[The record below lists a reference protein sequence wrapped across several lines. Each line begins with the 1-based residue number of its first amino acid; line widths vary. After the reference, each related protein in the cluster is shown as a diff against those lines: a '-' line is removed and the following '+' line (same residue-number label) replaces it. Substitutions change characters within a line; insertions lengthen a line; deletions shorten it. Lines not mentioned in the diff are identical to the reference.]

1 MATIQRSTTK
11 VANKLISYAEK
22 RAQVREGVNCPTEY
36 AKAQM
41 KATRELWGK
50 NDGIQAHHV
59 IQSFSP
65 GEVTPEMAN
74 QIGQDLVKEIA
85 RGYEA
90 VVYTHTD
97 KDHIHNHIV
106 INSVN
111 YEDGKKYHASNESL
125 YQIRE
130 ANDRLCKEYGLSIV
144 QEKHAPIRYTLAEKS
159 LLEKGQISWKD
170 EIRQVIDYER
180 QYSKT
185 YEDFKRNLTEQY
197 GIEVKERGKNITFTH
212 PDNDKKVRGA
222 TLGSSY
228 EKETLKHEFT
238 REIEQTR
245 GERSPD
251 RGKTKHE
258 LRGNDRS
265 LEGDGGLSLNF
276 SQREYEQGNDD
287 DAGARKNQTDEP
299 TGTRGDSID
308 LEAIDRHLAERNR
321 ATQEIYQQ
329 QFGDSSRGDRENG
342 RSVRGEQ
349 ENRSGEI
356 GQHEREYEKRGR
368 IPTQRNQA
376 KSRRTRRQQQ
386 EYDIE
391 R

>member
-22 RAQVREGVNCPTEY
+22 RAEVREGVNCPADY

-59 IQSFSP
+59 IQSFKP
-65 GEVTPEMAN
+65 GEVTSEMAN

-85 RGYEA
+85 KGYET

-125 YQIRE
+125 YHIRE
-130 ANDRLCKEYGLSIV
+130 VNDRLCQEYGLSIV
-144 QEKHAPIRYTLAEKS
+144 QEKNGPTRYTLAEKA
-159 LLEKGQISWKD
+159 LLEKGEVSWKD
-170 EIRQVIDYER
+170 EIRQVIDLE
-180 QYSKT
+180 KT
-185 YEDFKRNLTEQY
+185 SSTSYEDFKRNLTEKY
-197 GIEVKERGKNITFTH
+197 GIEVRDRGKNITFTH
-212 PDNDKKVRGA
+212 PDNGRKVRGS
-222 TLGSSY
+222 TLGNAY
-228 EKETLKHEFT
+228 EKGMLENEFA
-238 REIEQTR
+238 REIEQTK
-245 GERSPD
+245 GERSSD
-251 RGKTKHE
+251 RGKAKYE

-265 LEGDGGLSLNF
+265 LEGNRGLSLDF
-276 SQREYEQGNDD
+276 PQREYEQGNDD

-299 TGTRGDSID
+299 TSPRGDSID

-329 QFGDSSRGDRENG
+329 QFGDSSRADRENG
-342 RSVRGEQ
+342 KSVRGEQ
-349 ENRSGEI
+349 KNGSGEI
-356 GQHEREYEKRGR
+356 GQHERQYEKRGR

-376 KSRRTRRQQQ
+376 KSRRT
-386 EYDIE
+386 
-391 R
+391 